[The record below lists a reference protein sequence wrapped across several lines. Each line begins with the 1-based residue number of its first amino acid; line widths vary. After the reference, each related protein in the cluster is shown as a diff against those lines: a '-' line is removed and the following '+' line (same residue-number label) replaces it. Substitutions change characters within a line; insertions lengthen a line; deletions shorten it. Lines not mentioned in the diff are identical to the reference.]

1 MAGNDPETRALLKR
15 LYHAAVRAALPEHC
29 LPPHLPVPP
38 EPGKGRLVIFAIGKA
53 AAAMAAAAE
62 DWYDANFPGTQ
73 IEGLALTR
81 HGHGRP
87 TRHVEVLEGG
97 HPVPDAAG
105 EAGSKRLL
113 RMAEWMGP
121 EDLALVLLS
130 GGGSALTVQPMQ
142 GLTLDDEILLT
153 RALLAS
159 GKTIGDINAVRKHI
173 SRIKGGRLAAMIHP
187 ARSVTLAISDV
198 AGDDPS
204 TIASGPTV
212 PDTTAKA
219 RVMAVLDSLSPPI
232 PPDLRERIAAL
243 PETPKPG
250 DEIFSHAQ
258 YQLVASGSASLG
270 AAAALAREAG
280 YEPVPLG
287 DRIEGEA
294 RSLAEAH
301 AARALKAL
309 AEGKSIAI
317 ISGGEA
323 GVTMGEAEPGKG
335 GPNQEYAL
343 ALALALGGTGGIS
356 ALAADTDGIDGGS
369 GAPDDPAGAIVTPD
383 TLNRAKER
391 GLDPQAMLDRHDSG
405 TFFGELG
412 DLVKTGPS
420 YTNVNDF
427 RVILVGTPDPALPD
441 SPPETPAGAAP

>member
-1 MAGNDPETRALLKR
+1 MAEDDRETRALLKR
-15 LYHAAVRAALPEHC
+15 LYDAAVRAALPEHC

-38 EPGKGRLVIFAIGKA
+38 VPGEGRLVIFAIGKA

-62 DWYDANFPGTQ
+62 DWYDANYPGTHV
-73 IEGLALTR
+73 EGLALTR
-81 HGHGRP
+81 YGHARP

-97 HPVPDAAG
+97 HPIPDAAG
-105 EAGSKRLL
+105 EAASKRLL
-113 RMAEWMGP
+113 RMAEWTGP

-130 GGGSALTVQPMQ
+130 GGGSALTVQPMP
-142 GLTLDDEILLT
+142 GLTLADEIFLT

-159 GKTIGDINAVRKHI
+159 GKPIGDINAVRKHI
-173 SRIKGGRLAAMIHP
+173 SRIKGGRLAAMLHP

-198 AGDDPS
+198 AGDNPT

-212 PDTTAKA
+212 PDTTSKA

-232 PPDLRERIAAL
+232 PAELREKIAAL

-250 DEIFSHAQ
+250 NEIFSHAQ

-270 AAAALAREAG
+270 AAATLAREAG
-280 YEPVPLG
+280 YEPVALG
-287 DRIEGEA
+287 DALEGEA
-294 RSLAEAH
+294 RSLADAH
-301 AARALKAL
+301 AARALKAR
-309 AEGKSIAI
+309 AEGRCVAI

-323 GVTMGEAEPGKG
+323 AVTMGDVEPGKG

-343 ALALALGGTGGIS
+343 ALAIALDGTDGIW

-369 GAPDDPAGAIVTPD
+369 GASDDPAGAIVTPD
-383 TLNRAKER
+383 TLKRAMER
-391 GLDPQAMLDRHDSG
+391 GLDPQAMLGRHDSG

-427 RVILVGTPDPALPD
+427 RVILVGRPDPARPD
-441 SPPETPAGAAP
+441 SPPENP

>member
-1 MAGNDPETRALLKR
+1 MAGNDPETRARLIR
-15 LYHAAVRAALPEHC
+15 LYDAAVKDAMPEHC

-38 EPGKGRLVIFAIGKA
+38 VPEHGRLVIFAIGKA
-53 AAAMAAAAE
+53 AASMAAVAE
-62 DWYDANFPGTQ
+62 DWYDEHYPGTH

-81 HGHGRP
+81 YGHARP
-87 TRHVEVLEGG
+87 TRHVEVLEAG
-97 HPVPDAAG
+97 HPIPDAAG

-113 RMAEWMGP
+113 RLAEWLGP

-142 GLTLDDEILLT
+142 GLTLGDEILLT

-159 GKTIGDINAVRKHI
+159 GKPIGDINCVRKHI
-173 SRIKGGRLAAMIHP
+173 SRIKGGRLAETIHP
-187 ARSVTLAISDV
+187 ARSLTLAISDV

-219 RVMAVLDSLSPPI
+219 RVMAVLDSLDPPI
-232 PPDLRERIAAL
+232 PEALREKIAAL
-243 PETPKPG
+243 PETPKPK
-250 DEIFSHAQ
+250 DEVFSHAS
-258 YQLVASGSASLG
+258 YKLVASGTGSLG
-270 AAAALAREAG
+270 AAAAIARAEG
-280 YEPVPLG
+280 YEPIALG
-287 DRIEGEA
+287 DALEGEA
-294 RSLAEAH
+294 S
-301 AARALKAL
+301 AL
-309 AEGKSIAI
+309 AEEHAGRALQARAEGRQVAI

-323 GVTMGEAEPGKG
+323 GVTFGEGEPGRG

-343 ALALALGGTGGIS
+343 ALAIALNGAEGIY

-369 GAPDDPAGAIVTPD
+369 GAADDPAGAIVTPS
-383 TLNRAKER
+383 TLTRARER
-391 GLDPQAMLDRHDSG
+391 GLDARAFLERHDSG
-405 TFFGELG
+405 TFFAELG

-427 RVILVGTPDPALPD
+427 RVILVNAPE
-441 SPPETPAGAAP
+441 SPVKT

>member
-1 MAGNDPETRALLKR
+1 MAENEPETGALLKR
-15 LYHAAVRAALPEHC
+15 LYDAAVRAAQPEHC

-38 EPGKGRLVIFAIGKA
+38 DPAEGRLVIFAIGKA

-62 DWYDANFPGTQ
+62 DWYDANFPGTHV
-73 IEGLALTR
+73 EGLALTR
-81 HGHGRP
+81 YGHARP

-97 HPVPDAAG
+97 HPIPDAAG
-105 EAGSKRLL
+105 EAASKRLL
-113 RMAEWMGP
+113 RMAEWTGP
-121 EDLALVLLS
+121 GDLALVLLS
-130 GGGSALTVQPMQ
+130 GGGSALTVQPMP
-142 GLTLDDEILLT
+142 GLTLADEILLT

-159 GKTIGDINAVRKHI
+159 GKPIGDINAVRKHV
-173 SRIKGGRLAAMIHP
+173 SRIKGGRLAAMLHP

-198 AGDDPS
+198 AGDKPT

-212 PDTTAKA
+212 PDTTSKA
-219 RVMAVLDSLSPPI
+219 RVMAVLDSLSPHI
-232 PPDLRERIAAL
+232 PADLRERIAAL

-250 DEIFSHAQ
+250 DEIFAHAQ

-280 YEPVPLG
+280 YEPVALG
-287 DRIEGEA
+287 DALEGEA
-294 RSLAEAH
+294 RILAGEH
-301 AARALKAL
+301 AARALKAR
-309 AEGKSIAI
+309 AEGKCVAI

-323 GVTMGEAEPGKG
+323 AVTFGESDGSTTDVKG

-343 ALALALGGTGGIS
+343 ALAIALGGTDGIW

-369 GAPDDPAGAIVTPD
+369 GASNDPAGAIVTPD
-383 TLNRAKER
+383 TLKRAKER
-391 GLDPQAMLDRHDSG
+391 GLDPEKMLARHDSG

-412 DLVKTGPS
+412 DLVRTGPS

-427 RVILVGTPDPALPD
+427 RVILVGTPDPASPD
-441 SPPETPAGAAP
+441 SPSRNS